1 MSLITILLTSFGLA
15 MDAFVVSLGSG
26 ISIKKVT
33 WKDALIISLFFGG
46 FQFLMPVL
54 GWMAGLSF
62 RELIESFDYW
72 VAFIL
77 LAFIGIKMIY
87 ESFDDEDEEGTNFRS
102 LSVLLT
108 LAIATSIDALVVGL
122 GFSMIQT
129 PIFSSALII
138 GIITFLLSFSGVFL
152 GKKFGHIFEKKAE
165 LVGGLVLISIGFKI
179 LLEHIHILE
188 NNLII

>member
-33 WKDALIISLFFGG
+33 FKDAFIISLFFGG

-54 GWMAGLSF
+54 GWIAGLSF

-108 LAIATSIDALVVGL
+108 LAIATSIDALAVGL
-122 GFSMIQT
+122 GFSMIKT

-138 GIITFLLSFSGVFL
+138 GIITFLLSFAGVFL
-152 GKKFGHIFEKKAE
+152 GKNFGHIFEKKAE
-165 LVGGLVLISIGFKI
+165 LVGGLVLISIGLKI
-179 LLEHIHILE
+179 LLEHLHILG

>member
-54 GWMAGLSF
+54 GWIAGLSF

-77 LAFIGIKMIY
+77 LAFIGSKMIY

-108 LAIATSIDALVVGL
+108 LAIATSIDALAVGL
-122 GFSMIQT
+122 GFSMIKI
-129 PIFSSALII
+129 PIFSAALII

-152 GKKFGHIFEKKAE
+152 GEKFGHIFEKKAE
-165 LVGGLVLISIGFKI
+165 LVGGLVLIGIGFKI
-179 LLEHIHILE
+179 LLEHLHIWG